1 MEGTPT
7 APGAERRGITVGPP
21 VADGWRVVDDHG
33 RALVLPA
40 GAVDATV
47 TGMGA
52 EAHLS
57 ILGALAIAGVFFAP
71 WATAAALRI
80 SLE

>member
-21 VADGWRVVDDHG
+21 VADGWRVVDDRG

-40 GAVDATV
+40 GAVDATLRSLRV
-47 TGMGA
+47 GQRLVA
-52 EAHLS
+52 EVRD
-57 ILGALAIAGVFFAP
+57 GVIV
-71 WATAAALRI
+71 AARLP
-80 SLE
+80 